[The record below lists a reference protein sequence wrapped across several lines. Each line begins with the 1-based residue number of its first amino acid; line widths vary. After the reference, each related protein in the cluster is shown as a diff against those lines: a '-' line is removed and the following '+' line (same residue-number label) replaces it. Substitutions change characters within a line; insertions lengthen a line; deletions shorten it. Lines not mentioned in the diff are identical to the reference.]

1 MCSRDVLLHF
11 YCDTTDPAERPA
23 LIDLRDAQ
31 AYMASRLRGSYSLP
45 LEHLVPRMFL
55 LPVHGSPMGL
65 ITCGPA
71 ATQHVRGAAAGSG
84 AKEDVPVVAFLES
97 RGWPVAFCL
106 EGNAQLWDAAAE
118 LGLLEGGGDPLQLKR
133 RWMFQPSLLVQQQV
147 QQVERL
153 LARDWLL
160 ARGGAGGLTGRDT
173 SGPHTSTGEAAEP
186 ANSSHGTNGTDD
198 STVADTGTEAMD
210 SPVVVA
216 DGTMTGGVE
225 APCGSAR
232 AGGGGVPW
240 ATLRVLD
247 VGCGS
252 GRDLVWLATRR
263 TRMCVAELVSGKE
276 LVGGSCRPTGAAG
289 QRADTDQSRPRSV
302 SGTAAGE
309 GQGTDGGGELEVCW
323 EGVGVDSW
331 HGALQRTADVLTLG
345 EVPPG
350 PGPGSVQLLLAE
362 IDGGSGALRPLPP
375 PAKARA
381 NKKRQLSGDGAAA
394 ACEPPTL
401 LRYLLPGHP
410 APSGGGQAADGVSE
424 AGGDAEGEGRDVRA
438 DGGVAAEPDLGTFD
452 MVVCVRFLCRA
463 FLPRMA
469 ELLRPGGV
477 LLYSTFVDG
486 PGLRAFGR
494 PQGREHVLEATE
506 LGRTYFGPG
515 QGFEVLRDEVGVTS
529 DGRELSMF
537 CARKL
542 RPGAGC

>member
-1 MCSRDVLLHF
+1 MRSRDVLLQL
-11 YCDTTDPAERPA
+11 CSNTTDPDKRPA
-23 LIDLRDAQ
+23 LIDLRDAE

-55 LPVHGSPMGL
+55 LPCHGSPLGL

-71 ATQHVRGAAAGSG
+71 AAQHVRGAAARSG
-84 AKEDVPVVAFLES
+84 AKEDVPVVTFLES
-97 RGWPVAFCL
+97 RGWPVAFCV
-106 EGNAQLWDAAAE
+106 EDNTQLWEAAAE
-118 LGLLEGGGDPLQLKR
+118 LGLLESGGDPLQLKR

-153 LARDWLL
+153 LARDWLQSHGG
-160 ARGGAGGLTGRDT
+160 ARGLLGRET
-173 SGPHTSTGEAAEP
+173 NSPHTRTSNAAEP
-186 ANSSHGTNGTDD
+186 ANVPHGSGGAAGSSGEE
-198 STVADTGTEAMD
+198 TEAGAEGL
-210 SPVVVA
+210 SGAEA
-216 DGTMTGGVE
+216 DGTAHRGVE
-225 APCGSAR
+225 AHCGSAE
-232 AGGGGVPW
+232 ACGVGVPV

-263 TRMCVAELVSGKE
+263 TRMGVAELMEGKE
-276 LVGGSCRPTGAAG
+276 LVGGSSGEDGVDRQRAEAGAA
-289 QRADTDQSRPRSV
+289 APAAE
-302 SGTAAGE
+302 TAPGE
-309 GQGTDGGGELEVCW
+309 GHAGPGHTDEEGELEVCW

-350 PGPGSVQLLLAE
+350 PGPGSVRLLLAE

-381 NKKRQLSGDGAAA
+381 TKKRQHSGDGAAA

-410 APSGGGQAADGVSE
+410 APSDGGQAADGVS
-424 AGGDAEGEGRDVRA
+424 GDAEGQTKERA
-438 DGGVAAEPDLGTFD
+438 DGGVAVELDLGTFD
-452 MVVCVRFLCRA
+452 LVVCVRFLCRA

-486 PGLRAFGR
+486 PGLQAFGR

-506 LGRTYFGPG
+506 LGRSYFGPG

-542 RPGAGC
+542 WAGAGC